1 MIVNLPELRR
11 QRTSSTLP
19 SEFDPGDPRRLN
31 PLSLEQQKKR
41 AKDLLH
47 DLRAHDAGAVERFRR
62 HCPQSLSAGFEP
74 RLSNAQLVVARENG
88 FRKWTDLKAHAD
100 RMRIALQAT
109 REGRPSA
116 LDGACRSLHIRCG
129 HDIMHKLAVAGFEGD
144 FLWFA
149 DPYIEGPVPRTAS
162 LEEFVR
168 IRAKYL
174 EEECLEQN
182 AFERLW
188 ASYQDLEQAREYPS
202 VNIWLEH
209 DSYDQL
215 ILARLLDF
223 FSDPSKRPPRLRL
236 ITVTHFPGVERFN
249 GIGNLPPEALR
260 VLWSD
265 FEDVDERQLAL
276 GRQAWR
282 AITSPTPEALVDLA
296 KTGTPALPAMSRAL
310 ARHLRELPSS
320 ENGLSLTEQLTLRIL
335 AEKGSLN
342 AARLFGWYT
351 NHYEPLPFMG
361 DSGYWAVLL
370 GLANTEKP
378 ALKIDERGDMPRE
391 WNKHW
396 QVELLPFGEDLLMD
410 RADWLK
416 TNAVERWVGGVR
428 ITSKHSTN
436 WRFDKE
442 RGLAL
447 QR

>member
-1 MIVNLPELRR
+1 M
-11 QRTSSTLP
+11 
-19 SEFDPGDPRRLN
+19 
-31 PLSLEQQKKR
+31 
-41 AKDLLH
+41 
-47 DLRAHDAGAVERFRR
+47 
-62 HCPQSLSAGFEP
+62 
-74 RLSNAQLVVARENG
+74 
-88 FRKWTDLKAHAD
+88 
-100 RMRIALQAT
+100 
-109 REGRPSA
+109 
-116 LDGACRSLHIRCG
+116 
-129 HDIMHKLAVAGFEGD
+129 
-144 FLWFA
+144 
-149 DPYIEGPVPRTAS
+149 
-162 LEEFVR
+162 
-168 IRAKYL
+168 RAKYL
-174 EEECLEQN
+174 EEQWLEQN
-182 AFERLW
+182 AFERLY

-320 ENGLSLTEQLTLRIL
+320 ENGLSLTEHLTLRIL
-335 AEKGSLN
+335 AEKGAQN

-361 DSGYWAVLL
+361 DSGYWAVLR
-370 GLANTEKP
+370 GLANARNP
-378 ALKIDERGDMPRE
+378 ALSIEERAGMPRE

-396 QVELLPFGEDLLMD
+396 HMELLPFGEDLL
-410 RADWLK
+410 RNNADWLK
-416 TNAVERWVGGVR
+416 TNPVERWVGGVR
-428 ITSKHSTN
+428 INSRQATN
-436 WRFDKE
+436 WRFDDG
-442 RGLAL
+442 RSVVL
-447 QR
+447 QK